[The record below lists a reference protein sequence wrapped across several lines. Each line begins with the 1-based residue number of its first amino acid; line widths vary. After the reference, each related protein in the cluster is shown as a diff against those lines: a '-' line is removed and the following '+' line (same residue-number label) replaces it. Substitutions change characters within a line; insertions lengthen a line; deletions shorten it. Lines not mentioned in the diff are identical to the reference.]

1 MACLK
6 ERDPGRNPSVREI
19 FVKRRGIPAPA
30 GSVGLPSGAGPRP
43 PIRSQHLQRESED
56 DVQIGADF
64 IIAPD
69 KGGKASAATHLTTK
83 HFTSVSDAMNN
94 ALFGFPRAR
103 FPSSGSCQL
112 KCKACGGVTCNCTG
126 GPITSGR
133 CLGVN
138 AVVPLHRGYERE
150 PALWLQRSYLPC
162 TSDPSP
168 ACAALPSVLSERS
181 RRLATFTFSPAVT
194 RQSLAFLP
202 RSKTRFSVPFS
213 CVQVEEH
220 HAVDID
226 VYHCPNCDVL
236 HGPSLM
242 KKRNNW
248 HRHDYTEP
256 DDGTKP
262 VQAGTSVF
270 VRELRARTFASADEI
285 LVRMHGSQVT
295 QKYLEKQGFQYPIA
309 LNKLDG
315 LGLQLPPPTFSVK
328 DVEQYVGSDKVID
341 VIDVARQADSKMKL
355 GEFVKYYYNPNRP
368 KVLNVISL
376 EFSDTKMA
384 EQVVVPDIAQKMS
397 WVENYWP
404 DDSFF
409 PKPFV
414 QKYCLMGVKDS
425 YTDFHI
431 DFGGTS
437 VWYHVLWGEKIFYL
451 IKPTPANLAL
461 YEAWSSSPNQSEV
474 FFGEK
479 VDKCY
484 KCVVRQGTTL
494 LIPTG
499 WIHAVLTSQDC
510 MAFGGNFLHNL
521 NIGMQLRC
529 YEMERRL
536 KTPDLFKFPYFE
548 AICWYVAKNLLE
560 TLKELREDSCQPPA
574 YLMEGVKALTTAL
587 KNWLKREA
595 TEPASEVPD
604 HIRPNHLIK
613 ELTKEIRYQEEEQGS
628 GGGKTVKSQGSGPC
642 PMTRSTQERGSH
654 ARRAA
659 RRLRDNHAP
668 KTPSNLDILELHT
681 REVLRRLEV
690 APFEEDT
697 ACGSRVNGKFNKA
710 STASAAA
717 MEKSFDNN
725 LRLVLC
731 NGKIIRDQRKPS
743 TEKSVSTEDGER
755 AANPQMEA
763 AKIKAESGESGRGQ
777 HGAPERDKKPR
788 HLNVFLENRKSEL
801 RKGGS
806 SGHSEAS
813 DSGSEDSCTTQQKDS
828 SEEDSGS
835 SDEDEDEEE
844 EEEKKTVSLHCEAR
858 GGSGHM
864 PDLYQ
869 ANQRHRHHGKPLK
882 RERPTSP
889 STEEAIQGMLSMA
902 GLLCPQRPEEGA
914 TSQDPWWSSPA
925 HRSPNCGGEEDSQGE
940 PTLSHQGE
948 LRPQIHLQAE
958 LHQRIHDNK
967 SSMDSQGSG
976 SSSSSSSSSSSEAW
990 ANHGLSPDPSTPP
1003 RRDTSPGM
1011 DYQYSE
1017 TSLSPPLHPSKRPA
1031 SNPPPIS
1038 NQATKGKRPKK
1049 GMATAKQ
1056 RLGKILKLSRHS
1068 RFFV

>member
-1 MACLK
+1 MAA
-6 ERDPGRNPSVREI
+6 
-19 FVKRRGIPAPA
+19 APLYC
-30 GSVGLPSGAGPRP
+30 VCRQPY
-43 PIRSQHLQRESED
+43 
-56 DVQIGADF
+56 DV
-64 IIAPD
+64 
-69 KGGKASAATHLTTK
+69 S
-83 HFTSVSDAMNN
+83 
-94 ALFGFPRAR
+94 R
-103 FPSSGSCQL
+103 FMIECDI
-112 KCKACGGVTCNCTG
+112 CKDWFHG
-126 GPITSGR
+126 
-133 CLGVN
+133 
-138 AVVPLHRGYERE
+138 
-150 PALWLQRSYLPC
+150 
-162 TSDPSP
+162 
-168 ACAALPSVLSERS
+168 
-181 RRLATFTFSPAVT
+181 
-194 RQSLAFLP
+194 
-202 RSKTRFSVPFS
+202 S

-270 VRELRARTFASADEI
+270 VQELRARSFPSGDEI

-309 LNKLDG
+309 LSKPDG
-315 LGLQLPPPTFSVK
+315 LGLRLPPPTFSVR
-328 DVEQYVGSDKVID
+328 DVEQYVGSDKIID

-355 GEFVKYYYNPNRP
+355 GEFVKYYYNPDRP

-384 EQVVVPDIAQKMS
+384 ELVVVPDIAQKMS

-437 VWYHVLWGEKIFYL
+437 VWYHVLWVR
-451 IKPTPANLAL
+451 PTPLSRVRHACSPSTRVCWDTLATCHSLHVNIQSVVCLAVRQPVVIGRKDFLLDKADAANLAL

-494 LIPTG
+494 LVPTG

-574 YLMEGVKALTTAL
+574 YLMEGLKALTTAL
-587 KNWLKREA
+587 KSWLKREA

-613 ELTKEIRYQEEEQGS
+613 ELTKEIRYQEEEQGGGGGG
-628 GGGKTVKSQGSGPC
+628 GGGKP
-642 PMTRSTQERGSH
+642 
-654 ARRAA
+654 
-659 RRLRDNHAP
+659 
-668 KTPSNLDILELHT
+668 TPSNLDILELHT

-690 APFEEDT
+690 EPFEEDIPFS
-697 ACGSRVNGKFNKA
+697 SRVNGKFNKA

-717 MEKSFDNN
+717 MESSLASN

-731 NGKIIRDQRKPS
+731 NGKIIRDQRQPS
-743 TEKSVSTEDGER
+743 REKSARTSDSER
-755 AANPQMEA
+755 AAGSQRDA
-763 AKIKAESGESGRGQ
+763 ARTRAESGELGGRGH
-777 HGAPERDKKPR
+777 HGAADRDKKPR
-788 HLNVFLENRKSEL
+788 HLSVFLESRKSEL

-813 DSGSEDSCTTQQKDS
+813 DSGSDDSCTTQQKDS

-835 SDEDEDEEE
+835 SEEEEEDDEE
-844 EEEKKTVSLHCEAR
+844 EEEKKVVSSQCEAR
-858 GGSGHM
+858 GGSGRL
-864 PDLYQ
+864 PDQYQ
-869 ANQRHRHHGKPLK
+869 ASQRHRHHGKPLK

-925 HRSPNCGGEEDSQGE
+925 RRSPNCGEEEESRGES
-940 PTLSHQGE
+940 TLSQGE
-948 LRPQIHLQAE
+948 LRPQIHLEAE
-958 LHQRIHDNK
+958 LHQRIQGSK
-967 SSMDSQGSG
+967 SSIDSQGSSG
-976 SSSSSSSSSSSEAW
+976 RQQQQQQQQRGVVQSRALAE
-990 ANHGLSPDPSTPP
+990 
-1003 RRDTSPGM
+1003 
-1011 DYQYSE
+1011 
-1017 TSLSPPLHPSKRPA
+1017 PLHPAAPGHQPGDRLPVQRDLPVPSPA
-1031 SNPPPIS
+1031 PFQKARLQPPAHQQPGHERQTS
-1038 NQATKGKRPKK
+1038 QEGHGHRQAETGEDPQTEP
-1049 GMATAKQ
+1049 AQSLLCVAP
-1056 RLGKILKLSRHS
+1056 
-1068 RFFV
+1068 